1 MRPLKYFL
9 ADANKN
15 KSGVHQLYF
24 IGSFLQ
30 EKVKNGVFVKL
41 DSRYT
46 DYFPE
51 YPKYFG
57 RALILLNSMYSM
69 TNSRKLFAGE
79 LPE

>member
-1 MRPLKYFL
+1 MRTIKYFL
-9 ADANKN
+9 ADKTKQKAR
-15 KSGVHQLYF
+15 VHQLYF

-30 EKVKNGVFVKL
+30 EKVKNIVFVKL

-57 RALILLNSMYSM
+57 ISLRLLKSIYGM
-69 TNSRKLFAGE
+69 TNSGNLFADE
-79 LPE
+79 LT